1 MSCTEY
7 LTLHAA
13 RERERVSLDGNATTR
28 TAAENFSKKN
38 FLKNLV
44 VPEILLNFADAT
56 DNKNG
61 SKFFEKL

>member
-1 MSCTEY
+1 MEMRQPGPP
-7 LTLHAA
+7 LKI
-13 RERERVSLDGNATTR
+13 
-28 TAAENFSKKN
+28 FQKN

-61 SKFFEKL
+61 SEFFEKL

>member
-13 RERERVSLDGNATTR
+13 RERERVSPEGDALR
-28 TAAENFSKKN
+28 TAAENFSKN

-44 VPEILLNFADAT
+44 VPEILLNFANAT

>member
-13 RERERVSLDGNATTR
+13 RERERVSLDGNATIR
-28 TAAENFSKKN
+28 TAAENFSKN